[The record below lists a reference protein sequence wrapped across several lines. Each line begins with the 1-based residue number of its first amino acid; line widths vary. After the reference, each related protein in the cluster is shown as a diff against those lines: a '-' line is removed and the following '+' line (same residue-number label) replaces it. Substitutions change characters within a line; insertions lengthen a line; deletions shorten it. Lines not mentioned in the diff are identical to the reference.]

1 MAAASFDGRGL
12 ASHRRRDAQAMSA
25 TGVLQPAADY
35 LDSTA
40 PEISISVVSHAQIGL
55 VMDLFDGLQA
65 HCQGLRIE
73 LILTLN
79 LEETLPFDPATYSFP
94 ISVLENTFPKGFAAN
109 QNQAFSHARGRYFCV
124 LNPDI
129 RLDSNPFKHLLAC
142 LENSSVGVVAPLVKA
157 ENGDLEVTAR
167 RFPSPLKLLGKL
179 FGTGW
184 VQDYRLEAQCIY
196 PDWVGGMFML
206 FSRGVFA
213 QLKGFDERYFL
224 YYEDVDICARLK
236 LQGYQTMLC
245 PTVSVT
251 HHARRQSHRELR
263 YLKWHL
269 SSIVRFFLSAAY
281 WKLQL
286 LQKP

>member
-1 MAAASFDGRGL
+1 
-12 ASHRRRDAQAMSA
+12 MSA

-40 PEISISVVSHAQIGL
+40 PEISISVVSHAQSGL
-55 VMDLFDGLQA
+55 VMNLLNGLQA
-65 HCQGLRIE
+65 HCQGLRME

-79 LEETLPFDPATYSFP
+79 LEEILPFDPATYSFP
-94 ISVLENTFPKGFAAN
+94 ITVLGNTLPKGFAAN
-109 QNQAFSHARGRYFCV
+109 HNQAFSHARGRHFCV

-129 RLDSNPFKHLLAC
+129 RLHSNPFRQLLAC
-142 LENSSVGVVAPLVKA
+142 LENSPVGVVAPLVKA

-167 RFPSPLKLLGKL
+167 CFPSPLKLLGKL
-179 FGTGW
+179 FGMGW
-184 VQDYRLEAQCIY
+184 VQDYRLETQCVC

-206 FSRGVFA
+206 FSRDVFV

-236 LQGYQTMLC
+236 LLGYQTMIC
-245 PTVSVT
+245 PAASVT

-269 SSIVRFFLSAAY
+269 GSIVRFFLSAAY
-281 WKLQL
+281 WKLQF